1 MKDALERVKWLPAS
15 LGRAGTTLGF
25 GAHERGA
32 LKGGYILLRR
42 WEKGR
47 SVAVG

>member
-1 MKDALERVKWLPAS
+1 M
-15 LGRAGTTLGF
+15 LGF
-25 GAHERGA
+25 GHLERGA

-47 SVAVG
+47 SVAVA